1 MIIKVCGMR
10 DPENIRQLIEAP
22 KPDLMGLIFY
32 PKSSRYVAELAE
44 DRGFY
49 RSLDIPKVGVFV
61 NAHIGELVDAV
72 REYGLE
78 YVQLHGDE
86 DLTYIASLRVV
97 LPVKIIKVFRI
108 DTTWEWKYAEPFV
121 NQVDWFL
128 FDTQTPQY
136 GGSGHAFSWDILRS
150 YPFDQPFLLS
160 GGITESHSEEIKALM
175 GAIPAMHGV
184 DINSRFELS
193 PGVKDI
199 AMVKTFM
206 QKLRLTY

>member
-10 DPENIRQLIEAP
+10 DPENILQLVAFA

-32 PKSSRYVAELAE
+32 AKSSRNVGASSEGAM
-44 DRGFY
+44 FY

-61 NAHIGELVDAV
+61 NAEIAQVVDSV

-86 DLTYIASLRVV
+86 DMDYISSLRTF

-108 DTTWEWKYAEPFV
+108 GPNWKWGSVEPFTDK
-121 NQVDWFL
+121 VDWFL
-128 FDTQTPQY
+128 FDTDTPQY
-136 GGSGHAFSWDILRS
+136 GGSGHSFSWDILYS

-160 GGITESHSEEIKALM
+160 GGITEDHSGKIIELM
-175 GAIPAMHGV
+175 EAIPAMRGI
-184 DINSRFELS
+184 DINSKFELS
-193 PGVKDI
+193 PAVKDI
-199 AMVKTFM
+199 AKVKTFM
-206 QKLRLTY
+206 QKLRLT